1 MQSKQ
6 LFRKILVPMD
16 RSLDITKQLSM
27 FIAEKFRSDITILH
41 VVSSGLSYLGIKER
55 YADIEST
62 QLSAQLAR
70 IHEEAYKEGEKN
82 VSDVASL
89 FKQKGFSVQ
98 ERIVGNIDPAEAI
111 IEEAEKADHGLIILA
126 QNEAKEMGPYLGSV
140 AEKVSQYSRTPVMIA
155 QESDSISRILVPI
168 DGSEHSVNALEY
180 ATAIA
185 REANAEITLLNVFE
199 RSRFRS
205 KTEEARETGS
215 LILSKSADKV
225 KGIKLNQRLL
235 SGNPGKRITQL
246 ADEED
251 YDLIIMGSK
260 GHSSRLRFL
269 MGSVSSHVVHY
280 SNRSV
285 LLVPKRETVE
295 ALSPEKTI
303 KRLIDLHIASIGSL
317 GSYAREKNNEQMLQ
331 EVFEY
336 QSEVFSKG
344 LEMVEW
350 TANEIAENMIRL
362 NFQPLGMEAKY
373 SGDNEKATITVT
385 NCPLPEKFLQTLEF
399 LRIFRVEEEEK
410 FNLTKMFA
418 AQDRI
423 SATWEWPP
431 KKMEICGTCRILM
444 PKLGEKLGFT
454 WEHQITEDIPPQ
466 CVFNIEIKKQ

>member
-1 MQSKQ
+1 MQPKQ
-6 LFRKILVPMD
+6 LFRRILVPMD
-16 RSLDITKQLSM
+16 RSLDLTKQLSM

-41 VVSSGLSYLGIKER
+41 VVSSGLSHQGIKETFP
-55 YADIEST
+55 DIEST

-82 VSDVASL
+82 VSDVAAL
-89 FKQKGFSVQ
+89 FKQKGFNVQ
-98 ERIVGNIDPAEAI
+98 ERIIGNIDPAEAI
-111 IEEAEKADHGLIILA
+111 IEEAEKAEHGLIILA
-126 QNEAKEMGPYLGSV
+126 QNEAKGIGTYLGSV
-140 AEKVSQYSRTPVMIA
+140 AEKVSQYSRTPVLIA
-155 QESDSISRILVPI
+155 KETDSISRILMPI
-168 DGSEHSVNALEY
+168 DGSEYSVNALEY
-180 ATAIA
+180 ASAIA
-185 REANAEITLLNVFE
+185 READAEITLLNVFE

-205 KTEEARETGS
+205 KTEEAREIGN
-215 LILSKSADKV
+215 LILSKSANKV
-225 KGIKLNQRLL
+225 KGIKLDQKLI

-269 MGSVSSHVVHY
+269 MGSVSSHVIHY

-303 KRLIDLHIASIGSL
+303 RRLIDLHIASIGSL
-317 GSYAREKNNEQMLQ
+317 GSYAREKNDEQILR
-331 EVFEY
+331 EIFEY
-336 QSEVFSKG
+336 QSEIFSKG
-344 LEMVEW
+344 LEKVEW

-362 NFQPLGMEAKY
+362 NFQPLGMKAKY
-373 SGDNEKATITVT
+373 SGDNEKASITVT

-410 FNLTKMFA
+410 FRWTNMFA
-418 AQDRI
+418 APDRL
-423 SATWEWPP
+423 SSTWEWPP
-431 KKMEICGTCRILM
+431 KKIEVCGTCRILM

-466 CVFNIEIKKQ
+466 CVFNIELKH